1 MLTICFRSYNVFK
14 FDFEF
19 EFTKDKLED
28 SLSLY
33 DGDID
38 VLFDA
43 INKVVPKYRISSEQ
57 RLAGFIDQ
65 FEYKTN
71 GFKELEELAPANDV
85 MLRRFA
91 SFIKLPITEIRAYC
105 ETLEGALDS
114 AGWLW
119 NTNYLNIV
127 ADNYDLKNLSKRIN
141 PALEDIT
148 ARIENYNR
156 IKNTLKGEQ

>member
-1 MLTICFRSYNVFK
+1 MFK

-19 EFTKDKLED
+19 NFTKDKLAN

-38 VLFDA
+38 VLFNA
-43 INKVVPKYRISSEQ
+43 INKVVPKYRVSSEQ

-71 GFKELEELAPANDV
+71 GFKELEKLAPINDI

-91 SFIKLPITEIRAYC
+91 AFIKMTMEDVSAYC
-105 ETLEGALDS
+105 KTLEGALDS

-127 ADNYDLKNLSKRIN
+127 ADNYDFKNLSNRIN
-141 PALEDIT
+141 PELEDIS
-148 ARIENYNR
+148 ARIANYDR
-156 IKNTLKGEQ
+156 IKNILKGVK

>member
-1 MLTICFRSYNVFK
+1 MFK

-19 EFTKDKLED
+19 NFTKNKLAN

-33 DGDID
+33 DGNID

-71 GFKELEELAPANDV
+71 GFKDLEKLAPADDV

-91 SFIKLPITEIRAYC
+91 AFIKIPMNDVSAYC
-105 ETLEGALDS
+105 KTLEGALDS

-119 NTNYLNIV
+119 NTNYLNII

-141 PALEDIT
+141 PDLENLT
-148 ARIENYNR
+148 NRIENYNR
-156 IKNTLKGEQ
+156 INIILKDKT

>member
-1 MLTICFRSYNVFK
+1 MFK

-19 EFTKDKLED
+19 NFTKDKLAN

-33 DGDID
+33 DGNID

-71 GFKELEELAPANDV
+71 GFKDLEKLAPADDV

-91 SFIKLPITEIRAYC
+91 AFIKIPMNDVSAYC
-105 ETLEGALDS
+105 KTLEGALDS

-119 NTNYLNIV
+119 NTNYLNMI

-141 PALEDIT
+141 PELENLT
-148 ARIENYNR
+148 KRIENYNR
-156 IKNTLKGEQ
+156 INIILKDKT

>member
-1 MLTICFRSYNVFK
+1 VFK
-14 FDFEF
+14 FEFEF
-19 EFTKDKLED
+19 DFTKDKLTS

-33 DGDID
+33 SGNVDL
-38 VLFDA
+38 LFDV
-43 INKVVPKYRISSEQ
+43 INKVVPKYRVSSEQ

-71 GFKELEELAPANDV
+71 GFKELEKLAPTDDV

-91 SFIKLPITEIRAYC
+91 SFVKLPVSDIRAYC
-105 ETLEGALDS
+105 NTLEGALDS

-141 PALEDIT
+141 PELEDIS
-148 ARIENYNR
+148 AR
-156 IKNTLKGEQ
+156 IKNYDRIKNILRGEQ

>member
-1 MLTICFRSYNVFK
+1 VFK
-14 FDFEF
+14 FEF
-19 EFTKDKLED
+19 NFTKDKLAN

-33 DGDID
+33 EGDID
-38 VLFDA
+38 SLFDA
-43 INKVVPKYRISSEQ
+43 INKVVPKYRVSSED

-71 GFKELEELAPANDV
+71 GFKDLEILAPTDDV

-91 SFIKLPITEIRAYC
+91 AFIKLPITEVRAYC

-127 ADNYDLKNLSKRIN
+127 ADNYDLKNLSNRIN
-141 PALEDIT
+141 PQLADIS
-148 ARIENYNR
+148 ARVKNYNR
-156 IKNTLKGEQ
+156 IKNILKGNQ

>member
-1 MLTICFRSYNVFK
+1 MFK

-19 EFTKDKLED
+19 NFTKEKLVN
-28 SLSLY
+28 SISLY
-33 DGDID
+33 NGDID

-43 INKVVPKYRISSEQ
+43 INKVVPKYRVSSEQ

-71 GFKELEELAPANDV
+71 GFKELEKLAPINDI

-91 SFIKLPITEIRAYC
+91 AFIKMPMEDVSAYC
-105 ETLEGALDS
+105 KTLEGALDS

-127 ADNYDLKNLSKRIN
+127 ADNYDFKNLSSRIN
-141 PALEDIT
+141 PELEDLT
-148 ARIENYNR
+148 DRIENYNR
-156 IKNTLKGEQ
+156 IKNILRGEQ

>member
-1 MLTICFRSYNVFK
+1 MFK

-19 EFTKDKLED
+19 NFTIDKLKD
-28 SLSLY
+28 SVSLY
-33 DGDID
+33 EGDIN

-43 INKVVPKYRISSEQ
+43 INKVIPKYRVSSED

-71 GFKELEELAPANDV
+71 GFKDLNKLYPADDI

-91 SFIKLPITEIRAYC
+91 TYVNIPLDNIQEYC
-105 ETLEGALDS
+105 STLEGALDS

-127 ADNYDLKNLSKRIN
+127 ADNGDLKNLTKRVN
-141 PALEDIT
+141 PELEDIT
-148 ARIENYNR
+148 DRKHNYSRIFK
-156 IKNTLKGEQ
+156 ILKGTT

>member
-1 MLTICFRSYNVFK
+1 VFK

-19 EFTKDKLED
+19 DFTKDKLKD

-33 DGDID
+33 DGNVDE
-38 VLFDA
+38 LFDA
-43 INKVVPKYRISSEQ
+43 INKVVPKYRVSSEQ

-71 GFKELEELAPANDV
+71 GFKDIEKLAPINDI

-91 SFIKLPITEIRAYC
+91 AFIKMPMEDVGAYC

-127 ADNYDLKNLSKRIN
+127 SDNYDVKNLSNRIN
-141 PALEDIT
+141 PELEDLT
-148 ARIENYNR
+148 SRIENYNR
-156 IKNTLKGEQ
+156 IKNILKGEK

>member
-1 MLTICFRSYNVFK
+1 MFK

-19 EFTKDKLED
+19 KFTKDKLKN
-28 SLSLY
+28 SVTLY
-33 DGDID
+33 TGDID

-43 INKVVPKYRISSEQ
+43 INKVVPKYRVSSEQ

-71 GFKELEELAPANDV
+71 GFKELEKLAPTDDV

-91 SFIKLPITEIRAYC
+91 SFINLPITEIRAYC

-141 PALEDIT
+141 PEIEDIG
-148 ARIENYNR
+148 ARIENYNK
-156 IKNTLKGEQ
+156 IKNILKGE

>member
-1 MLTICFRSYNVFK
+1 MFK

-19 EFTKDKLED
+19 KFTKDKLKN
-28 SLSLY
+28 SVTLY
-33 DGDID
+33 TGDID

-43 INKVVPKYRISSEQ
+43 INKVVPKYRVSSEQ

-71 GFKELEELAPANDV
+71 GFKELEKLAPTDDV

-91 SFIKLPITEIRAYC
+91 SFINLPITEIHAYC
-105 ETLEGALDS
+105 ETLDGALDS

-141 PALEDIT
+141 PELEDIS
-148 ARIENYNR
+148 ARIENYDR
-156 IKNTLKGEQ
+156 IKNILRGEQ

>member
-1 MLTICFRSYNVFK
+1 MFK

-19 EFTKDKLED
+19 DFTKDKLAN

-43 INKVVPKYRISSEQ
+43 INKVVPKYRVSSEQ

-71 GFKELEELAPANDV
+71 GFKDLEKLAPADDV

-91 SFIKLPITEIRAYC
+91 AFIKMPMNDISAYC
-105 ETLEGALDS
+105 KTLEGALDS
-114 AGWLW
+114 AGWVW
-119 NTNYLNIV
+119 NTNYLNII
-127 ADNYDLKNLSKRIN
+127 ADNYDFKNLSKRIN
-141 PALEDIT
+141 PELENIT
-148 ARIENYNR
+148 NRIENYNR
-156 IKNTLKGEQ
+156 IYIILKDGT

>member
-1 MLTICFRSYNVFK
+1 VFK
-14 FDFEF
+14 FEFEF
-19 EFTKDKLED
+19 EFTKNKLTN

-33 DGDID
+33 EGDVD
-38 VLFDA
+38 LLFDA
-43 INKVVPKYRISSEQ
+43 INKVVPKYRVSSEQ

-71 GFKELEELAPANDV
+71 GFKDLTKLSPVNDI

-91 SFIKLPITEIRAYC
+91 AFIKMPMDDVHAYC
-105 ETLEGALDS
+105 NTLEGALDS

-141 PALEDIT
+141 PDLEDIT
-148 ARIENYNR
+148 NR
-156 IKNTLKGEQ
+156 IKNYDRINIILKGKK

>member
-1 MLTICFRSYNVFK
+1 MFK

-19 EFTKDKLED
+19 DFTVDKLQKAVT
-28 SLSLY
+28 LY
-33 DGDID
+33 DGDIN

-43 INKVVPKYRISSEQ
+43 INKVVPKYRVSSED

-71 GFKELEELAPANDV
+71 GFKDLDKLYPVDDI
-85 MLRRFA
+85 MLRRF
-91 SFIKLPITEIRAYC
+91 SSYINVPLEEMGKYC
-105 ETLEGALDS
+105 STLEGALDS

-127 ADNYDLKNLSKRIN
+127 ADNGDLKNLTKRIN
-141 PALEDIT
+141 PDVEDISERSQNYS
-148 ARIENYNR
+148 RIFK
-156 IKNTLKGEQ
+156 ILKGAS

>member
-1 MLTICFRSYNVFK
+1 MFK

-19 EFTKDKLED
+19 NFTKDKLAN

-33 DGDID
+33 EGNID

-71 GFKELEELAPANDV
+71 GFKDLEKLAPADDV

-91 SFIKLPITEIRAYC
+91 AFIKLPMNEVSAYC
-105 ETLEGALDS
+105 KTLEGALDS

-119 NTNYLNIV
+119 NTNYLNMI

-141 PALEDIT
+141 PELENLT
-148 ARIENYNR
+148 KRIENYNR
-156 IKNTLKGEQ
+156 INIILKDET

>member
-1 MLTICFRSYNVFK
+1 VFK

-19 EFTKDKLED
+19 EFTKDKLEN

-33 DGDID
+33 NGDID

-71 GFKELEELAPANDV
+71 GFKELEELTPDNDV

-91 SFIKLPITEIRAYC
+91 SFIKLPITEIHAYC

-141 PALEDIT
+141 PELEDIS
-148 ARIENYNR
+148 ARIENYDR
-156 IKNTLKGEQ
+156 IKNILRSE

>member
-1 MLTICFRSYNVFK
+1 MFK

-19 EFTKDKLED
+19 NFTKDKLAN

-33 DGDID
+33 DGNID

-71 GFKELEELAPANDV
+71 GFKDLEKLAPADDV

-91 SFIKLPITEIRAYC
+91 AFIQIPMNDISVYC
-105 ETLEGALDS
+105 KTLEGALDS

-119 NTNYLNIV
+119 NTNYLNII

-141 PALEDIT
+141 PELENLT
-148 ARIENYNR
+148 KRIENYNR
-156 IKNTLKGEQ
+156 INIILKDET

>member
-1 MLTICFRSYNVFK
+1 MFK
-14 FDFEF
+14 FNFEF
-19 EFTKDKLED
+19 DFTKDKLAN

-33 DGDID
+33 NGNVDE
-38 VLFDA
+38 LFEA
-43 INKVVPKYRISSEQ
+43 INKVVPKYRVSSEQ

-71 GFKELEELAPANDV
+71 GFKDLEKLAPTNDV

-91 SFIKLPITEIRAYC
+91 AFIKIPMNDIHGYC
-105 ETLEGALDS
+105 KTLEGSLDS

-141 PALEDIT
+141 PELADLT
-148 ARIENYNR
+148 NRVENYNR
-156 IKNTLKGEQ
+156 IKNILKGKQ

>member
-1 MLTICFRSYNVFK
+1 VFK

-19 EFTKDKLED
+19 DFTKDKLKN
-28 SLSLY
+28 SVTLY
-33 DGDID
+33 DGDMD

-43 INKVVPKYRISSEQ
+43 INKVVPKYRVSSEQ
-57 RLAGFIDQ
+57 RLAGFIEQ

-71 GFKELEELAPANDV
+71 GFKELEKLAPADDV

-91 SFIKLPITEIRAYC
+91 SFVKLPVSDIHAYC
-105 ETLEGALDS
+105 NTLEGALDS

-127 ADNYDLKNLSKRIN
+127 ADNYDLKNLSNRIN
-141 PALEDIT
+141 PELEDIS
-148 ARIENYNR
+148 ARVENYDR
-156 IKNTLKGEQ
+156 IKNILRGEQ

>member
-1 MLTICFRSYNVFK
+1 MFK

-19 EFTKDKLED
+19 NFTKDKLAN

-33 DGDID
+33 DGNID

-71 GFKELEELAPANDV
+71 GFKDLEKLAPADAV
-85 MLRRFA
+85 MLRRFS
-91 SFIKLPITEIRAYC
+91 SFIKMSMNDVSSYC
-105 ETLEGALDS
+105 NTLEGAIDS
-114 AGWLW
+114 AGWYW
-119 NTNYLNIV
+119 NINYLNIV
-127 ADNYDLKNLSKRIN
+127 ADNCDIKNLSNRIN
-141 PALEDIT
+141 PELENLT
-148 ARIENYNR
+148 NRIENYNR
-156 IKNTLKGEQ
+156 INIILKGKA

>member
-1 MLTICFRSYNVFK
+1 MFK

-19 EFTKDKLED
+19 EFTKEKLTN
-28 SLSLY
+28 SISLY

-38 VLFDA
+38 VLFEA
-43 INKVVPKYRISSEQ
+43 INKVVPKYRVSSEQ

-71 GFKELEELAPANDV
+71 GFKELEKLAPINDI

-91 SFIKLPITEIRAYC
+91 SFIKMPMKDVSAYC
-105 ETLEGALDS
+105 KTLEGALDS

-127 ADNYDLKNLSKRIN
+127 ADNYDFKNLSTRIN
-141 PALEDIT
+141 PELEDLT
-148 ARIENYNR
+148 DRIENYNR
-156 IKNTLKGEQ
+156 IKNILKGEK

>member
-1 MLTICFRSYNVFK
+1 MFK

-19 EFTKDKLED
+19 NFTKDKLAN

-33 DGDID
+33 DGNID

-71 GFKELEELAPANDV
+71 GFKDLEKLAPSDDV

-91 SFIKLPITEIRAYC
+91 AFIKIPMNDVSAYC
-105 ETLEGALDS
+105 KTLEGALDS

-119 NTNYLNIV
+119 NTNYLNII

-141 PALEDIT
+141 PELENLT
-148 ARIENYNR
+148 NRIENYNR
-156 IKNTLKGEQ
+156 INIILKDKT

>member
-1 MLTICFRSYNVFK
+1 MFK

-19 EFTKDKLED
+19 NFTKNKLAN

-33 DGDID
+33 DGNIDI
-38 VLFDA
+38 LFDA

-71 GFKELEELAPANDV
+71 GFKDLEKLAPADDV

-91 SFIKLPITEIRAYC
+91 AFIKLPMNEVSAYC
-105 ETLEGALDS
+105 KTLEGALDS

-119 NTNYLNIV
+119 NTNYLNMI

-141 PALEDIT
+141 PELENLT
-148 ARIENYNR
+148 KRIENYNR
-156 IKNTLKGEQ
+156 INIILKDET

>member
-1 MLTICFRSYNVFK
+1 MFK
-14 FDFEF
+14 FNFEF
-19 EFTKDKLED
+19 DFTKDKLSN

-33 DGDID
+33 DGDVD
-38 VLFDA
+38 VLFEA

-65 FEYKTN
+65 FEFKTN
-71 GFKELEELAPANDV
+71 GFKELEKLAPINDV

-91 SFIKLPITEIRAYC
+91 VFISMPMEDINDYC
-105 ETLEGALDS
+105 RTLEGALDS

-127 ADNYDLKNLSKRIN
+127 ADNYDFKNLSNRIN
-141 PALEDIT
+141 PELEDIT
-148 ARIENYNR
+148 NRIENYNR
-156 IKNTLKGEQ
+156 IHNILKGKL

>member
-1 MLTICFRSYNVFK
+1 MFK

-19 EFTKDKLED
+19 DFTKDKLAN

-33 DGDID
+33 EGDID

-43 INKVVPKYRISSEQ
+43 INKVVPKYRVSSEQ

-71 GFKELEELAPANDV
+71 GFKDLEKLAPADDV

-91 SFIKLPITEIRAYC
+91 AFIKMPMNDVSAYC
-105 ETLEGALDS
+105 KTLEGALDS

-119 NTNYLNIV
+119 NTNYLNII
-127 ADNYDLKNLSKRIN
+127 ADNYDFKNLSKRIN
-141 PALEDIT
+141 PELENIT
-148 ARIENYNR
+148 NRIENYNR
-156 IKNTLKGEQ
+156 INIILKDGT

>member
-1 MLTICFRSYNVFK
+1 MFK

-19 EFTKDKLED
+19 NFTKDKLAN

-33 DGDID
+33 DGNID

-71 GFKELEELAPANDV
+71 GFKDLEKLAPADDV

-91 SFIKLPITEIRAYC
+91 AFIKIPMNDVSAYC
-105 ETLEGALDS
+105 KTLEGALDS

-119 NTNYLNIV
+119 NTNYLNMI

-141 PALEDIT
+141 PELENLT
-148 ARIENYNR
+148 KRIENYNR
-156 IKNTLKGEQ
+156 INIILKDET

>member
-1 MLTICFRSYNVFK
+1 MFK

-19 EFTKDKLED
+19 NFTKDKLAN

-33 DGDID
+33 DGNID

-71 GFKELEELAPANDV
+71 GFKDLEKLAPADDV

-91 SFIKLPITEIRAYC
+91 AFIKLPMNEVSAYC
-105 ETLEGALDS
+105 KTLEGALDS

-119 NTNYLNIV
+119 NTNYLNMI

-141 PALEDIT
+141 PELENLT
-148 ARIENYNR
+148 KRIENYNR
-156 IKNTLKGEQ
+156 INIILKDET

>member
-1 MLTICFRSYNVFK
+1 MFK

-19 EFTKDKLED
+19 DFTKDKLVN

-43 INKVVPKYRISSEQ
+43 INKVVPKYRVSSEQ
-57 RLAGFIDQ
+57 RLAGFIEQ

-71 GFKELEELAPANDV
+71 GFKDLEKLAPTDDV

-91 SFIKLPITEIRAYC
+91 SFIKLPITEIHAYC

-141 PALEDIT
+141 PELEDIS
-148 ARIENYNR
+148 ARISNYDR
-156 IKNTLKGEQ
+156 IKNILRGEQ

>member
-1 MLTICFRSYNVFK
+1 MFK
-14 FDFEF
+14 FEF
-19 EFTKDKLED
+19 NFTKDKLAN

-33 DGDID
+33 EGDID
-38 VLFDA
+38 SLFDA
-43 INKVVPKYRISSEQ
+43 INKVVPKYRVSSED

-71 GFKELEELAPANDV
+71 GFKDLEILAPTDDV

-91 SFIKLPITEIRAYC
+91 AFIKLPITEVRAYC

-127 ADNYDLKNLSKRIN
+127 ADNYDLKNLSNRIN
-141 PALEDIT
+141 PQLADIS
-148 ARIENYNR
+148 ARVKNYNR
-156 IKNTLKGEQ
+156 IKNILKGNQ